1 MARKSPLKILLVI
14 RRPKITLSWIT
25 MSMELLHKT
34 VQFWSAR
41 KSSTLTTLNQI
52 TTARKTTR
60 RLTPKIAMLKTM
72 SITITLTNKTKWTI
86 ILAMITAIMT
96 ETTDTII
103 SKAIRN
109 RFQGS
114 MTNSIRDISKIKK
127 GTKQPATSDS
137 TPTMISILTND
148 SAYYLSRIWWI

>member
-1 MARKSPLKILLVI
+1 MARKSPLKILLAV

-60 RLTPKIAMLKTM
+60 RLTPKIAMLRTM

-127 GTKQPATSDS
+127 STKQPATSDS